1 MSAPVKVPGRSCAS
15 VCAFLSNLEIVRR
28 SGACISWENCS
39 LSRLWL
45 RWESFS
51 AWWTTR
57 PGRWYAVATA
67 ACVLVVVSMFFVY
80 FGRANATFSRGDL
93 PANELRVEFNRWAAW
108 HWVRSGLSLVA
119 VTAAILA
126 AWQ

>member
-1 MSAPVKVPGRSCAS
+1 M
-15 VCAFLSNLEIVRR
+15 
-28 SGACISWENCS
+28 
-39 LSRLWL
+39 
-45 RWESFS
+45 
-51 AWWTTR
+51 WTTHL
-57 PGRWYAVATA
+57 GRWYAVAAA
-67 ACVLVVVSMFFVY
+67 ACALVVVSMFFVY

-93 PANELRVEFNRWAAW
+93 PANELRVELSRWAAW